1 MIYQTIN
8 PATGKLIKTFPTISN
23 GELEEAISRAHS
35 IYKDDWRQ
43 RPVVERARI
52 LARAAAIM
60 QERADELAR
69 IVTED
74 MGKLLLVA
82 TMEVSIAAGI
92 LDYYAKNAA
101 AFLEPK
107 QIAGYP
113 GAALVTEPIGVILAI
128 EPWNFPYYQIARV
141 AGPQLM
147 AGNVVFLKQ
156 AESVPQA
163 ALAFEQVLREAGAP
177 EGAYTNIFASHEQ
190 ISHLIADQRVAGVTL
205 TGSERAGSAIAEQAG
220 RHLKK
225 VVMELGGS
233 DAFIVLPDAPLDHAV
248 ESAVFGRMFN
258 CGQSCIASKR
268 IIVVGKDRGAAFV
281 EKYIEQVKALK
292 AGDPLDP
299 ATSFPPMSS
308 ERAMNTILEQVA
320 AAKAAG
326 ADVLLGGNRI
336 DRPGFFV
343 EPTVITNIDGSN
355 PVYRQELFGP
365 VATIYVVDSEDE
377 AVRIANDTPYGL
389 GGSVYGADLDRA
401 RRVAA
406 RIESGMVF
414 INQPVWTAPEMP
426 FGGVKNSGFGRESSE
441 MGFGEFVNHKLIH
454 LAPAGAPVWGEV
466 PLDANK

>member
-8 PATGKLIKTFPTISN
+8 PATGQLVKTFPTISD
-23 GELEEAISRAHS
+23 GELEEAIFKAHS

-43 RPVVERARI
+43 RPVAERARI
-52 LARAAAIM
+52 VARAAAIM

-82 TMEVSIAAGI
+82 AMEVSIAAGI

-113 GAALVTEPIGVILAI
+113 GAALITEPIGVILAI

-163 ALAFEQVLREAGAP
+163 ALAFERVLREAGAP
-177 EGAYTNIFASHEQ
+177 EGVYTNIFASHEQ
-190 ISHLIADQRVAGVTL
+190 IGRLIADQRIAGVTL

-268 IIVVGKDRGAAFV
+268 VIVVGKARGAAFI
-281 EKYIEQVKALK
+281 EKYIEQAKALK

-320 AAKAAG
+320 TAKAAG
-326 ADVLLGGNRI
+326 ASVLLGGKRI
-336 DRPGFFV
+336 DRAGFFV
-343 EPTVITNIDGSN
+343 EPTVITNIDESN

-377 AVRIANDTPYGL
+377 AVRVANDTPYGL
-389 GGSVYGADLDRA
+389 GGSVYGADLDHA
-401 RRVAA
+401 RRVAG

-414 INQPVWTAPEMP
+414 VNQPVWTAPEMP

-466 PLDANK
+466 PLDAGK